1 LAVQETVTS
10 DLPKN
15 RALLGFSNCLRSL
28 LLPRLSGS
36 GFVERPRFIFKDVE
50 MKNTSQETDDF
61 RAELD
66 EATQAIK
73 GVRENLAG
81 LKKPITESMDK
92 LAIAIDKATEQANE
106 SSKSA
111 AKLAR
116 SLNIITGCLVGVG
129 IIQIFVCLW
138 HR

>member
-1 LAVQETVTS
+1 MSEDDTTQQ
-10 DLPKN
+10 
-15 RALLGFSNCLRSL
+15 LR
-28 LLPRLSGS
+28 
-36 GFVERPRFIFKDVE
+36 VV
-50 MKNTSQETDDF
+50 SQ
-61 RAELD
+61 
-66 EATQAIK
+66 
-73 GVRENLAG
+73 NLAG

-116 SLNIITGCLVGVG
+116 SLNRITVCLVAVG
-129 IIQIFVCLW
+129 IIQIFVSIVCLW